1 MKKLLIK
8 SSLLL
13 LSLINLSQASV
24 IEPGRSVL
32 VEPLLFSYQVKQD
45 FQNSYVKAESSIKGY
60 AKEKNSNSYSA
71 NQSAGYY
78 SASGSASAKNSIDGK
93 YDLEKK
99 AQYESSSY
107 NDTVIVEKI
116 LVTEKY
122 TGIIEAALSEAGINV
137 VSRDSKGD
145 YKLTGDVV
153 SVRTGNVRLVPDG
166 TGRRY
171 SVGSTLRIS
180 IKITNERTNVS
191 SFAKTFT
198 GKGNKTFDAD
208 DYLPAEESMDIAMDD
223 LVSQM
228 VYALTGTRVPNPSE
242 SDDEYQDSPGKRLR
256 D

>member
-8 SSLLL
+8 SSFLL

-122 TGIIEAALSEAGINV
+122 TGIIEAALIEA
-137 VSRDSKGD
+137 
-145 YKLTGDVV
+145 
-153 SVRTGNVRLVPDG
+153 
-166 TGRRY
+166 
-171 SVGSTLRIS
+171 
-180 IKITNERTNVS
+180 
-191 SFAKTFT
+191 
-198 GKGNKTFDAD
+198 
-208 DYLPAEESMDIAMDD
+208 
-223 LVSQM
+223 
-228 VYALTGTRVPNPSE
+228 
-242 SDDEYQDSPGKRLR
+242 
-256 D
+256 